1 MSCHQKQAKTEYGH
15 QSIHDEINA
24 ATVPLSVVNFSFY
37 STQSTLSAC
46 LPNSYLLENFRRQIL
61 AFRAKNQQEHGT
73 QKSGTTL
80 TEAHQRKLINLL
92 YCTTIMAELHRK
104 TQFALG

>member
-1 MSCHQKQAKTEYGH
+1 MSCHQKQTKTEYGH

-73 QKSGTTL
+73 QKKWNDL
-80 TEAHQRKLINLL
+80 D
-92 YCTTIMAELHRK
+92 
-104 TQFALG
+104 